1 MRRCS
6 GAYRPPLHPRRRG
19 AVREGDDLR
28 SFDRRRTG
36 LRVWSGQ
43 AVVQFDR
50 NTGLLQMD
58 DDEGDLLRTHGIYR
72 QVGLEILIREMTL
85 LATKSGQAV
94 HDSAVERRL
103 HEDTTPLWLLGGEG
117 LCA

>member
-1 MRRCS
+1 MIS
-6 GAYRPPLHPRRRG
+6 A
-19 AVREGDDLR
+19 A
-28 SFDRRRTG
+28 FDGRRTG
-36 LRVWSGQ
+36 LRVRSGQ

-58 DDEGDLLRTHGIYR
+58 DDQGDLLRTHGIYR
-72 QVGLEILIREMTL
+72 QVGLEVLIREMTL

-103 HEDTTPLWLLGGEG
+103 HEDTTPLWLLGGEE